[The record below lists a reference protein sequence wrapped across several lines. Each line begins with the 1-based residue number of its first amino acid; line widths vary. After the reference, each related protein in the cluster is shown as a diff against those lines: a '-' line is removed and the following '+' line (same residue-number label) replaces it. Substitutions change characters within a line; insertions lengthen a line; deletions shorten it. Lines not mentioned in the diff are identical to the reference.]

1 MICKYYIPK
10 NAPSGG
16 GNPEKENRKGN
27 IITRQICSDFAIFV
41 FRECN
46 QRLLGMRLTD
56 SYNTFDG

>member
-1 MICKYYIPK
+1 MIRKDYIPK
-10 NAPSGG
+10 NVTSGG
-16 GNPEKENRKGN
+16 DNLEKENRKGN